1 MAEDKLVQRDTI
13 REQLGRLGM
22 DVLFPEEKTPK
33 GQKVKAKQKKKPKK
47 QVKTSKTFTKATQVK
62 TRPQKQK
69 VQKSASPSGASFFNF
84 VEGVAKKVKNAV
96 E

>member
-33 GQKVKAKQKKKPKK
+33 GQKVKTKEQKKPEKVVKSSK
-47 QVKTSKTFTKATQVK
+47 QYRKVTK
-62 TRPQKQK
+62 TRQLPQKQR
-69 VQKSASPSGASFFNF
+69 VQKSASPSGAKFFDFIENLT
-84 VEGVAKKVKNAV
+84 K
-96 E
+96 